1 MARLYYVLSGL
12 EGSDVNQDDFES
24 PIEGFTPESDPQ
36 TGVITLDIQTRVNDD
51 GDGVQSEQVLATFY
65 EDSSKTTPVAT
76 ATVTILENFGQTKVA
91 TVTANPPTVQEGSSS
106 VATIN
111 GVNNVNPGDVVYYSL
126 TGQGITQEDTSTP
139 LQGEVTIGSD
149 GNGILVINT
158 LVNDD
163 TPSPD
168 VENMIISVFGDS
180 ARSQNLSNTILS
192 IRENVEECTATPR
205 EPSID
210 EGEQGVV
217 DFTLVSSN
225 NTRDRVYYRL
235 SGENVNQNDFS
246 TPVEGELFI
255 QEDGTENGNTFI
267 GTLVFNTLVNEDNT
281 GAIIENVLVQ
291 FFLEE
296 TRDEVC
302 SETTVTVREQAP
314 NVQRALIFDN
324 NNVEEGESINATF
337 ISQNSENGEQVFY
350 TIRTSTEGNGGEITQ
365 EDIAQPLQGVLTIQ
379 DGQAEFRIDTLV
391 NTDDNE
397 PLSENAIMEVFQES
411 TRETLLASN
420 SFTITEENVSGST
433 INANF
438 NPTSVVEGDSSTL
451 IIEGVSTQP
460 GDRIFFT
467 IFGEGIDENDF
478 VFDDSS
484 SNVTKEDNFNGSVI
498 LDGNNSAR
506 VLFSTFEN
514 EDDSDN
520 PSEVLNVN
528 FFLSEA
534 RNTEDFV
541 DTTSLTI
548 FEDTRTEVQ
557 QYSAFSNQ
565 PVVQEGDSVTFTII
579 ETSQETPNPPTP

>member
-1 MARLYYVLSGL
+1 
-12 EGSDVNQDDFES
+12 
-24 PIEGFTPESDPQ
+24 
-36 TGVITLDIQTRVNDD
+36 
-51 GDGVQSEQVLATFY
+51 
-65 EDSSKTTPVAT
+65 
-76 ATVTILENFGQTKVA
+76 
-91 TVTANPPTVQEGSSS
+91 
-106 VATIN
+106 
-111 GVNNVNPGDVVYYSL
+111 
-126 TGQGITQEDTSTP
+126 
-139 LQGEVTIGSD
+139 
-149 GNGILVINT
+149 
-158 LVNDD
+158 
-163 TPSPD
+163 
-168 VENMIISVFGDS
+168 
-180 ARSQNLSNTILS
+180 
-192 IRENVEECTATPR
+192 
-205 EPSID
+205 
-210 EGEQGVV
+210 
-217 DFTLVSSN
+217 
-225 NTRDRVYYRL
+225 
-235 SGENVNQNDFS
+235 
-246 TPVEGELFI
+246 
-255 QEDGTENGNTFI
+255 
-267 GTLVFNTLVNEDNT
+267 
-281 GAIIENVLVQ
+281 
-291 FFLEE
+291 
-296 TRDEVC
+296 
-302 SETTVTVREQAP
+302 
-314 NVQRALIFDN
+314 
-324 NNVEEGESINATF
+324 
-337 ISQNSENGEQVFY
+337 
-350 TIRTSTEGNGGEITQ
+350 
-365 EDIAQPLQGVLTIQ
+365 
-379 DGQAEFRIDTLV
+379 
-391 NTDDNE
+391 
-397 PLSENAIMEVFQES
+397 MEVFQES